1 MNRGPLPTDA
11 AGGCRPS
18 RSAVYGDAQVRLLAV
33 MDHTSCVA
41 IGQTDLDATT
51 KEIAR
56 FRLLLDPLDLTGM
69 VLTAR

>member
-1 MNRGPLPTDA
+1 
-11 AGGCRPS
+11 
-18 RSAVYGDAQVRLLAV
+18 
-33 MDHTSCVA
+33 MDHTSRVA

-69 VLTAR
+69 VLTTR